1 MIFVFF
7 FSLKQSRDF
16 LGIDQIL
23 EDIFLVSV
31 LFFLTVLSNYL
42 ISIEVWLIYNVMLI
56 SGVQHLKMIQLLQ
69 NMEYSFS
76 CDTVEPCNLSVLH
89 IVACIVNPSLLIY
102 PSPSPVMTAFVSMSV
117 SLFMFCKK
125 VHLYLFF

>member
-76 CDTVEPCNLSVLH
+76 CDTVGPCNLSVLH
-89 IVACIVNPSLLIY
+89 IVAC
-102 PSPSPVMTAFVSMSV
+102 M
-117 SLFMFCKK
+117 C
-125 VHLYLFF
+125 

>member
-76 CDTVEPCNLSVLH
+76 CDTVEPWNLSVLH

-102 PSPSPVMTAFVSMSV
+102 PSPSPVMTAFVSMSM

>member
-76 CDTVEPCNLSVLH
+76 CDTVEPCN
-89 IVACIVNPSLLIY
+89 
-102 PSPSPVMTAFVSMSV
+102 
-117 SLFMFCKK
+117 
-125 VHLYLFF
+125 